1 MAKSKKQK
9 LEELKVNL
17 KKAFDEAD
25 EEDGHLRAD
34 RLLLDYIGDEEVS
47 KIFNSARKW
56 YA

>member
-17 KKAFDEAD
+17 KKAFDEGG
-25 EEDGHLRAD
+25 EEEGHMRAD

-47 KIFNSARKW
+47 EIFDSARKW